1 MKTEREKM
9 LACESYFINDAEL
22 VEIRYKTR
30 ELVDQFNATSPRDT
44 EDKQRIQGEIF
55 GEVGENVH
63 IEKPMRIDYGMN
75 TKLGNNVFINFNF
88 VLLDCCPVTIGDNVF
103 IAPNVSIYTASH
115 PLDLL
120 ERKKHIGSAKPIT
133 IGNDVWIG
141 GDCVILPGVTI
152 GDGCT
157 IGAGSIITKD
167 IPANTLA
174 MGSPCKV
181 VKEL

>member
-1 MKTEREKM
+1 M
-9 LACESYFINDAEL
+9 
-22 VEIRYKTR
+22 
-30 ELVDQFNATSPRDT
+30 
-44 EDKQRIQGEIF
+44 
-55 GEVGENVH
+55 
-63 IEKPMRIDYGMN
+63 
-75 TKLGNNVFINFNF
+75 
-88 VLLDCCPVTIGDNVF
+88 LLDCCPVTIGDNVF